1 MISEKF
7 RRQLR
12 QESDKWR
19 QEGLIDAPFYQQL
32 SDRYQFSQIETA
44 ASNRFVV
51 ILLGLGGILLGLGMI
66 TFVAANWQE
75 WPRGFRVFLLLS
87 LFVGVNASGFYLWR
101 RSAANP
107 GLHRLGHGLLLA
119 GALILGA
126 NMALMSQMFH
136 QSGQVYEL
144 YFVWGLG
151 VVAMAYSL
159 RMTSLGVLAWIL
171 MSISYYLWFTNNWWW
186 FRSSLTPDVPWIS
199 FLMGYMALAASLIFV
214 PLAYWLRSRVMF
226 GLAGIGFASFFVFG
240 LRPLSNWQDL
250 HGGGL
255 AAIAFTLPPALLWA
269 YDKNIWRFSR
279 LSDRQLPAA
288 TSDPTAVDPFQ
299 AIARSLAVWFFSIV
313 FYIFSFHWLW
323 EDANYYANGGM
334 EFGGFWHYLDV
345 VFFLILAGLG
355 WLRLGYRLRRLR
367 VFQEK
372 SVNNGAI
379 ASFVIITATLFSWR
393 ASLPNLPIIAPF
405 LINLM
410 LFLLAIALL
419 RDGLALGA
427 RRTFWGGMVLLVL
440 GILSRIFEYNTDL
453 LLKSFVLVLCGVGV
467 IAAGLWFERHFHP
480 PASPPSANLPQE
492 KAS

>member
-12 QESDKWR
+12 QETEKWW
-19 QEGLIDAPFYQQL
+19 QEGLIDSSLYQQL
-32 SDRYQFSQIETA
+32 SERYQFSQIETA

-101 RSAANP
+101 RPAAKP
-107 GLHRLGHGLLLA
+107 GLQRLGHGLLLA

-136 QSGQVYEL
+136 QTGEAYEL
-144 YFVWGLG
+144 YFFWGLG

-159 RMTSLGVLAWIL
+159 RLTSLGVLAWIL
-171 MSISYYLWFTNNWWW
+171 ISISYGGWFSTSFAPDSGWI
-186 FRSSLTPDVPWIS
+186 SSL
-199 FLMGYMALAASLIFV
+199 MNYMALAASLIFV

-240 LRPLSNWQDL
+240 LRPFSDWQYL
-250 HGGGL
+250 NGGGV

-279 LSDRQLPAA
+279 SSARRADSAA
-288 TSDPTAVDPFQ
+288 SVLTEVDPFQ
-299 AIARSLAVWFFSIV
+299 AIARSLAVCFFSIV

-323 EDANYYANGGM
+323 EEGAFYANGGK
-334 EFGGFWHYLDV
+334 EFGEFWQYLDV

-355 WLRLGYRLRRLR
+355 WLRLGYRLKRLSL
-367 VFQEK
+367 FQEK

-379 ASFVIITATLFSWR
+379 ASFILITAALFCWR

-419 RDGLALGA
+419 RDGLALGG

-440 GILSRIFEYNTDL
+440 GIISRIFEYNTDL

-467 IAAGLWFERHFHP
+467 IAAGLWFERHLHP